1 MLPGIRRHSVA
12 VHRDNLHSWPDPSLG
27 GKHTLDRIPN
37 HAIAPGQQSYRVMR
51 VDRLSF
57 AILGAIEFRRMLV
70 VHQLPST
77 SLNSAERGARAVVRQ
92 PVRPESAPVVGSDL
106 IQRVHYVVE
115 GVGFHH
121 WGPSRPS
128 IKQLAEI
135 VQGFLPLT
143 VLAYNHIHP

>member
-57 AILGAIEFRRMLV
+57 AILGAIEFRRILV

-77 SLNSAERGARAVVRQ
+77 SLNSAERGARAVVRH
-92 PVRPESAPVVGSDL
+92 PVRPESAPLVRTHL
-106 IQRVHYVVE
+106 IHPVHYVLE
-115 GVGFHH
+115 GLRLHH
-121 WGPSRPS
+121 MPTTRP
-128 IKQLAEI
+128 
-135 VQGFLPLT
+135 PT
-143 VLAYNHIHP
+143 N